1 MYLSSGELVVGGD
14 QSCVH
19 VGGAGGYAQ
28 GAGNLCHSS
37 TRLCVAA
44 FCVYSLQGLVLVY
57 ELA

>member
-1 MYLSSGELVVGGD
+1 MHLSSGELVVGGD
-14 QSCVH
+14 QSRVH

-28 GAGNLCHSS
+28 GTGKLCYSS

-44 FCVYSLQGLVLVY
+44 FCVYSLQHDVLVY